1 MLSSTLKT
9 SVSRSNFHKTSK
21 FSYSVWRSVKNEHA
35 FDSSTKLACQN
46 GVQKVLINFQCS
58 PYIKNCS
65 VNSRLVSTSVT
76 RYKEPS
82 SKVEETVER
91 LKEKKKG
98 DSDTLETKILSESKE
113 VDHAKKKS
121 VWVSVKNVL
130 KHYYSGFRLLF
141 LDVKVSSK
149 IVYKITRGKP
159 LTRRES
165 RQLVRTTSVG
175 QIYYYCFY
183 VFTSMIIFFAIGS
196 FSVSA
201 IFNIYH
207 HPIYGI
213 CPSSCIK
220 TFSWDASIN
229 IYFNV
234 RARRKIEKIFTSEN
248 RIHKVSAKNFG

>member
-98 DSDTLETKILSESKE
+98 DADTLETKILSESKE

-121 VWVSVKNVL
+121 VWVSVKNVF

-175 QIYYYCFY
+175 FNYWYSILMENWVYSFKGDFLDAIMACKILIVKSLSELQPQF
-183 VFTSMIIFFAIGS
+183 SMSTLLFWICLIVIIFF
-196 FSVSA
+196 FEL
-201 IFNIYH
+201 
-207 HPIYGI
+207 I
-213 CPSSCIK
+213 CVCILHQRL
-220 TFSWDASIN
+220 FYSP
-229 IYFNV
+229 
-234 RARRKIEKIFTSEN
+234 
-248 RIHKVSAKNFG
+248 